1 MQLVTAH
8 VLFSFLQIVRSWYD
22 RRTHAVCQRMV
33 QWPRSGAQV
42 CNHWMLVDDSLVE
55 SLLWPHE
62 QDHQNIYRKELIIL
76 GLSGGGNLS

>member
-1 MQLVTAH
+1 
-8 VLFSFLQIVRSWYD
+8 
-22 RRTHAVCQRMV
+22 MV